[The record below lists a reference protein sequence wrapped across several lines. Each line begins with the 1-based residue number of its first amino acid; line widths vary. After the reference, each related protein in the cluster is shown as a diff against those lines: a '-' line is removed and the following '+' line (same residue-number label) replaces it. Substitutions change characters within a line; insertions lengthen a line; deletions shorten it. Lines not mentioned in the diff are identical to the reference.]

1 MCPAGPFG
9 LPTPYLNPLTPL
21 KSLFLVG
28 NFKVFELAIKSAQ
41 PDETSE
47 RHPGLRF
54 RWVFFVLL
62 ALKLGV

>member
-1 MCPAGPFG
+1 MGVMGTLTNHPLSP
-9 LPTPYLNPLTPL
+9 LKLLNP
-21 KSLFLVG
+21 LFLVG
-28 NFKVFELAIKSAQ
+28 NFKVFELAIKSSQ

-62 ALKLGV
+62 AL